1 MSTSLDINVKH
12 LTRVEGH
19 GNIVVNMKDGVL
31 ERAELQIVEAPRYF
45 EAMLK
50 GRSFHEAAI
59 ITSRICG
66 ICSLGHQITS
76 LKTTEAALG
85 LEVSEQ
91 TVALRKLC
99 IHGATMQSNLLHAYF
114 LAAPDFLKVG
124 SVFPLVGTH
133 PEVVKRA
140 LRGDWAVPQLAVKAA
155 EAIRLRS
162 QAEQASLDS
171 VRALVRAVE
180 AKDPY
185 TRRHSE
191 HVAYYAVSLAQA
203 MGQPETI
210 VESVRV
216 ASLLHDIGK
225 IGVPDHILTKR
236 GDLTEA
242 EFAHIRRHPAL
253 GAEMLSTI
261 TSFRHEATLVRY
273 HHERW
278 DGRGYPDGLRGPA
291 SPLGSRIMGVADAI
305 DAMLMPRTYKDAYP
319 LSRVLE
325 ELRRCAGTQFDP
337 EIAAIAERWCRANP
351 DRLILPDDAR
361 APVVPAIGAQ
371 VRST

>member
-1 MSTSLDINVKH
+1 MRGNAGRVLIVDGDPRLCAVLGRELSRCGLSCQAVPDGAEARTRLRGGGFDLLIADISAPGIGDLDLIACLRRDHPSCKVILTADQASREYLAQALMLGVFEYLEKPLRMS
-12 LTRVEGH
+12 
-19 GNIVVNMKDGVL
+19 
-31 ERAELQIVEAPRYF
+31 ELV
-45 EAMLK
+45 
-50 GRSFHEAAI
+50 
-59 ITSRICG
+59 
-66 ICSLGHQITS
+66 
-76 LKTTEAALG
+76 
-85 LEVSEQ
+85 
-91 TVALRKLC
+91 
-99 IHGATMQSNLLHAYF
+99 
-114 LAAPDFLKVG
+114 
-124 SVFPLVGTH
+124 
-133 PEVVKRA
+133 EVVKRA